1 MRATKAPNQ
10 NTFERL
16 SRHVKAADLIPLL
29 HWEEGLG
36 EEVASGINRAILLS
50 RFLSSHVEERGP
62 SAMLCGR
69 LRTGSRLALNEAYG
83 FRLSG
88 TSMPCSS

>member
-1 MRATKAPNQ
+1 MRPLQGAVSEAKKAVQ
-10 NTFERL
+10 
-16 SRHVKAADLIPLL
+16 LIPLL

-36 EEVASGINRAILLS
+36 EEVAAGISRAILLS
-50 RFLSSHVEERGP
+50 LSLSSHVEERGP

-69 LRTGSRLALNEAYG
+69 LRTGSRLAPNEAYG